1 MSASQTSAAAHRRSL
16 SADTAV
22 MLAAKGLVGL
32 LNVTTL
38 VLVARA
44 LGPAGQGTVAV
55 ALAMALILI
64 QMGSLGLVTSNPAI
78 AAREPSSVPSLVAN
92 TLWLAVAIGLT
103 IVALG
108 TLARALAPTV
118 LPPLGSLQLA
128 VVLGVVPFALGAQ
141 LIRSILLGIGRTVA
155 YNAGELALSVGALVA
170 VVLGVV
176 VLDGGVTAAL
186 VLLLAQYP
194 AGLVLYSVLLRNG
207 SGWSLRPNGALF
219 RKMFRLALRVYPA
232 TVLSY
237 VLIKV
242 DLLLVERY
250 LGATETGYYS
260 AAVVIAQGLF
270 LFPMVVGLNL
280 FPRVAR
286 SRGTAQTAEVF
297 RVTAVVYGAGCLIVA
312 VLASPLVL
320 VVYGREFADA
330 VSLLLWLLPGTFSLG
345 MVTLLSYHFAGRG
358 YPLQL
363 IVYWGVALVLNLGAN
378 VALLSKYGTV
388 IAPVSSSVC
397 YALVLLLHARL
408 FARTSAGWAELRPRV
423 GEAAT
428 VLAAVL
434 RHRRP

>member
-1 MSASQTSAAAHRRSL
+1 
-16 SADTAV
+16 
-22 MLAAKGLVGL
+22 MLASKGLVGL
-32 LNVTTL
+32 LNLTAL
-38 VLVARA
+38 VLVART

-55 ALAMALILI
+55 ALAVALILI

-78 AAREPSSVPSLVAN
+78 AAREPSAVPSLVAN

-108 TLARALAPTV
+108 ASARALAPTV
-118 LPPLGSLQLA
+118 LPALGGLQLA
-128 VVLGVVPFALGAQ
+128 VVLGVVPFALGGQ
-141 LIRSILLGIGRTVA
+141 LIRSILLGVGRTVA
-155 YNAGELALSVGALVA
+155 YNVGELALSIGTLVA
-170 VVLGVV
+170 VVLGVGAF
-176 VLDGGVTAAL
+176 DGGVTAAI

-194 AGLVLYSVLLRNG
+194 LGLVLYSILLRNG
-207 SGWSLRPNGALF
+207 SGWSLRPNGALV
-219 RKMFRLALRVYPA
+219 REMLRLALRVYPA

-237 VLIKV
+237 VLVKV

-286 SRGTAQTAEVF
+286 SSGTTQTAGVF
-297 RVTAVVYGAGCLIVA
+297 RATAVVYGAGCLLVA

-320 VVYGREFADA
+320 VVYGSEFADA
-330 VSLLLWLLPGTFSLG
+330 VPLLLWLLPGTFSLG

-363 IVYWGVALVLNLGAN
+363 IVYWGIALVLNLGLN
-378 VALLSKYGTV
+378 VTLLPEYGTV
-388 IAPVSSSVC
+388 VAPVASSVC

-408 FARTSAGWAELRPRV
+408 FARSSGGWAELRPRFA
-423 GEAAT
+423 EAAT
-428 VLAAVL
+428 VFAAML
-434 RHRRP
+434 GQRRP

>member
-1 MSASQTSAAAHRRSL
+1 MSISQTGAKHHRSL
-16 SADTAV
+16 SADATV
-22 MLAAKGLVGL
+22 MLASKGLVGL
-32 LNVTTL
+32 LNVSAL
-38 VLVARA
+38 VLVARTV
-44 LGPAGQGTVAV
+44 GPAGQGIVAV

-78 AAREPSSVPSLVAN
+78 AAREPSAVPGLVAN
-92 TLWLAVAIGLT
+92 TLWLALAIGLT

-118 LPPLGSLQLA
+118 LEPLDGVQLA

-141 LIRSILLGIGRTVA
+141 LIRSILLGVGRTVA
-155 YNAGELALSVGALVA
+155 YNAGELALSAGALVA
-170 VVLGVV
+170 VVLGLAVFH
-176 VLDGGVTAAL
+176 GGVTTAI
-186 VLLLAQYP
+186 VLLLGQYP
-194 AGLVLYSVLLRNG
+194 VGLVLYSVLLRKG
-207 SGWSLRPNGALF
+207 SGWSLRPDAVLL
-219 RKMFRLALRVYPA
+219 REMFHLALRVYPA

-270 LFPMVVGLNL
+270 LLPMVVGLNL

-297 RVTAVVYGAGCLIVA
+297 RVTAVVYGTACLIVA
-312 VLASPLVL
+312 ALASPLVL
-320 VVYGREFADA
+320 VVYGSAFADA
-330 VSLLLWLLPGTFSLG
+330 VPLLLWLLPGTFCLG

-363 IVYWGVALVLNLGAN
+363 IVYWALALVLNLALN
-378 VALLSKYGTV
+378 VVLLPEYGTIV
-388 IAPVSSSVC
+388 APVASSFC

-408 FARTSAGWAELRPRV
+408 FATTSGGWGQLRPRFA
-423 GEAAT
+423 EAAAAF
-428 VLAAVL
+428 AAVI
-434 RHRRP
+434 RRCSA